1 MKIVVASGKGGTGKT
16 TVSVNLAV
24 SLPDVQLLDCDV
36 EEPDCNIYL
45 KYPLTH
51 LEDVHILVPEIDK
64 EKCTFCG
71 KCAEFCQNNALAV
84 FPDDIAVFAD
94 LCKGC
99 GGCTIICPEN
109 AITEK
114 QKKIGILEQGGSSV
128 MFMRGILNIGEAMA
142 TPVIAALKKH
152 IDTSKTVILD
162 SPPGNACPVV
172 ETVSDSDFCI
182 LVTEPTPF
190 GLHDLQLA
198 VKLTTVLHVPCGVVI
213 NKAGI
218 GDSGVQKFCK
228 TNDIPILLEIP
239 HDRKIAELCSR
250 GIPFVQEMPAW
261 KEKFCSVYD
270 TIEEII

>member
-24 SLPDVQLLDCDV
+24 SLSDVQLLDCDV

-51 LEDVHILVPEIDK
+51 LEDVHLLVPEIDK

-84 FPDDIAVFAD
+84 FPDKVVTFPD
-94 LCKGC
+94 LCTGC

-114 QKKIGILEQGGSSV
+114 QKKMGVLEHGGSTIH
-128 MFMRGILNIGEAMA
+128 FIRGVLDIGEAMA
-142 TPVIAALKKH
+142 TPIITALKQH

-162 SPPGNACPVV
+162 SPPGNGCPVV
-172 ETVSDSDFCI
+172 ETVSDCDFCI

-190 GLHDLQLA
+190 GLHDLELA
-198 VKLTTVLHVPCGVVI
+198 VKLTQVLHVPCGVII

-218 GDSGVQKFCK
+218 GDKSVQKFCK
-228 TNDIPILLEIP
+228 THDIPILLEIP
-239 HDRKIAELCSR
+239 HDRTIAELCSN
-250 GIPFVQEMPAW
+250 GIPFVQKMPEW
-261 KEKFCSVYD
+261 KPTFCSVYH